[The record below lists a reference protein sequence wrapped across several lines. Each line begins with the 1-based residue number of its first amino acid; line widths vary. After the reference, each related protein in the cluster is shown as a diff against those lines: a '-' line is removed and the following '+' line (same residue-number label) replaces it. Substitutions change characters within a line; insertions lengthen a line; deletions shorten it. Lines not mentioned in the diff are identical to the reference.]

1 MTNLEFIEKLIS
13 DIDTAIRLR
22 KIDASVYEALDDAEE
37 IESNQYAL
45 KQLEDYMQHFQQIKL
60 ELEAWEVAKNKLEYF
75 EGDSSVGIEEG
86 VYQTSKYTPK
96 EIKILKEYCR

>member
-1 MTNLEFIEKLIS
+1 MNSLEFINKEIENLKSL
-13 DIDTAIRLR
+13 L
-22 KIDASVYEALDDAEE
+22 ELDDVLCEL
-37 IESNQYAL
+37 SDNDYKFCNDRLQT
-45 KQLEDYMQHFQQIKL
+45 LEQIKS